1 MLPPALLDY
10 TIQNLTAPLAPF
22 AKAKHLTGPL
32 PLCFSRHLA
41 TAAAA
46 VALKASKPVP
56 QHRLRQHVGHVNPA
70 EQTEHREHG
79 GDLILSD
86 LGSSSRMNI
95 GRRNRRATA
104 IKIRQPKPL
113 SDSSAAANSNANAI
127 TAELARRVRD
137 LAKVTDEKDTELDPP
152 VFSEEDLLALYE
164 EVLAHPDAHVQE
176 EGDNKDMRIKTN
188 EFGLELEFENDP
200 ESQHEQDLDVLV
212 EVDLRLSSRAGM
224 KQQPQ
229 HARFAAAL
237 LRESKI
243 NQAPQANS
251 TDTSTTPVYQR
262 VLNHT
267 AHILQD
273 IERVEESLIPQPRN
287 AEENSTTKLPIPLLS
302 KQEWDALIR
311 ATVHTRNVQ
320 LAEKTME
327 SMKRCNLII
336 PEEYLNAV
344 LQLHIESRDDV
355 VAFESCLKKFLQ
367 GSPTPQQQHLHIKS
381 HLLST
386 PQHTLPTSALSVLH
400 TYEMQ
405 STPAPMKSYTSTIH
419 RLFTINPTVSPI
431 AHLQAWDLFSHMRYV
446 AHPVPDAILY
456 TEMIRACASSSVNGT
471 SDPERALDLFT
482 EMRLD
487 HNITPLQRT
496 WDSLILACARTSG
509 SLSRRQK
516 YVNEAFRL
524 AREMLDSYRD
534 AYGRPKYTPDKKTF
548 CALLEGAKR
557 IGDLGRVRW
566 ILAEMVRGKGVN
578 VEVDEEVMMHVFHA
592 YAAYRPPFKRSLA
605 RVVEETGSSSVSS
618 EGDVPSA
625 QTPSTNS
632 ESVSNASIGTS
643 SSSLKSTHPDA
654 FSAFSHVPPQT
665 SSEVITEVDIL
676 FDRILNERSET
687 KDDDILSGKFST
699 VKPTTRLLNSYLSVY
714 YNHHQSLEASRSR
727 LGRVFHQMTDVQPD
741 ARTYV
746 EALERC
752 AISKKH
758 ERGVALRFA
767 EEVFEKWEGI
777 ENKVGVEAVVSPR
790 IIERAHVAWI
800 RMLTLTNNTDRA
812 LFHLRTFVQK
822 YPASA
827 IRFPQKSSTLIQS
840 QTTTFLKPALR
851 STRTSLVGTRPLVRL
866 TSPVSAASAI
876 SIVSPVNGQVGRS
889 GGQIP
894 PLLMWRDL
902 EVLHHR
908 IIAGVGS
915 AVDETKSASVEQ
927 EQEQMEVTKP
937 NMTSQEILDATLKA
951 RKERREKREKDLA
964 YIKWVCK
971 SYEWALRVRRD
982 EAMRAGVDAESKL
995 ERGVHDAEAQFD
1007 VKTEVV
1013 QEK

>member
-1 MLPPALLDY
+1 MLPAALLDY
-10 TIQNLTAPLAPF
+10 TIQTLTAPLAPF
-22 AKAKHLTGPL
+22 AKAKTLTGPL

-56 QHRLRQHVGHVNPA
+56 QHVSQQHAGLAKTA
-70 EQTEHREHG
+70 EQAEHREHG
-79 GDLILSD
+79 EYGGNLVLKD
-86 LGSSSRMNI
+86 LGSSSRVNI

-104 IKIRQPKPL
+104 IEIRQSKP
-113 SDSSAAANSNANAI
+113 STDSSAAAKSNANAI
-127 TAELARRVRD
+127 TVELARRVRA
-137 LAKVTDEKDTELDPP
+137 LEKVTDEKDTELDPP
-152 VFSEEDLLALYE
+152 VFSEEDLLTLYE
-164 EVLAHPDAHVQE
+164 EVLAHPDTHVQE
-176 EGDNKDMRIKTN
+176 KGDNKDIRIKTN
-188 EFGLELEFENDP
+188 EFGLELGFGHDP
-200 ESQHEQDLDVLV
+200 ESQHGQDLDVLV
-212 EVDLRLSSRAGM
+212 EADLRLSSHAGM

-229 HARFAAAL
+229 HTRFAAAL
-237 LRESKI
+237 LRESKL
-243 NQAPQANS
+243 NESTQAKS
-251 TDTSTTPVYQR
+251 TDTSTTSMTPVCQR

-273 IERVEESLIPQPRN
+273 IERVEESLISQPRN
-287 AEENSTTKLPIPLLS
+287 AEENENSTTKLPITLLS

-327 SMKRCNLII
+327 SMERCNLTI

-344 LQLHIESRDDV
+344 LQLHIESRDL
-355 VAFESCLKKFLQ
+355 VALESC
-367 GSPTPQQQHLHIKS
+367 SPTPQQQHLHIKS

-566 ILAEMVRGKGVN
+566 ILAEMVRGKGVS

-605 RVVEETGSSSVSS
+605 RVVEETGNSSVSS

-632 ESVSNASIGTS
+632 ESVSNASIRAS
-643 SSSLKSTHPDA
+643 SSFLKSTHPDT

-676 FDRILNERSET
+676 FDRILDERSET
-687 KDDDILSGKFST
+687 KDDDILSGKFSS

-714 YNHHQSLEASRSR
+714 YNHHQSLEAARSR
-727 LGRVFHQMTDVQPD
+727 LVGVFYQVTDVQPD

-827 IRFPQKSSTLIQS
+827 IRLPQKSSIPIQS
-840 QTTTFLKPALR
+840 RTTTFLKPAMR
-851 STRTSLVGTRPLVRL
+851 STRTSLVGARPLVRL

-876 SIVSPVNGQVGRS
+876 SIVSPVNGQVGGG

-908 IIAGVGS
+908 IIAGVGF
-915 AVDETKSASVEQ
+915 ADDETKSASVEQ

-937 NMTSQEILDATLKA
+937 NLTSKEILDATLKA
-951 RKERREKREKDLA
+951 RKEKREKREKDLA

-982 EAMRAGVDAESKL
+982 ETMRAGV
-995 ERGVHDAEAQFD
+995 EAQSKPERELTEAQSD
-1007 VKTEVV
+1007 VKAEVV

>member
-1 MLPPALLDY
+1 
-10 TIQNLTAPLAPF
+10 
-22 AKAKHLTGPL
+22 
-32 PLCFSRHLA
+32 
-41 TAAAA
+41 
-46 VALKASKPVP
+46 V
-56 QHRLRQHVGHVNPA
+56 
-70 EQTEHREHG
+70 
-79 GDLILSD
+79 
-86 LGSSSRMNI
+86 
-95 GRRNRRATA
+95 
-104 IKIRQPKPL
+104 
-113 SDSSAAANSNANAI
+113 
-127 TAELARRVRD
+127 ELARRVRA
-137 LAKVTDEKDTELDPP
+137 LEKVTDEKDTELDPP
-152 VFSEEDLLALYE
+152 VFSEEDLLTLYE
-164 EVLAHPDAHVQE
+164 EVLAHPDIHVQE
-176 EGDNKDMRIKTN
+176 EEAD
-188 EFGLELEFENDP
+188 
-200 ESQHEQDLDVLV
+200 S
-212 EVDLRLSSRAGM
+212 RLSSHAGM
-224 KQQPQ
+224 KQQLQ
-229 HARFAAAL
+229 HTRFAAAL
-237 LRESKI
+237 LRESRL
-243 NQAPQANS
+243 NEAPPKS
-251 TDTSTTPVYQR
+251 TDTSTTSMTPVYQR

-273 IERVEESLIPQPRN
+273 IERVEESLISQPRN

-320 LAEKTME
+320 LAEQTME

-344 LQLHIESRDDV
+344 LQLHIESRDDTPSLV
-355 VAFESCLKKFLQ
+355 ILIYVLL
-367 GSPTPQQQHLHIKS
+367 GSPTPQQQHLHVKS

-400 TYEMQ
+400 AYEMQ

-509 SLSRRQK
+509 SLARRQK

-566 ILAEMVRGKGVN
+566 ILAEMVRGKGVS

-605 RVVEETGSSSVSS
+605 RVVEESGNSSVSS

-632 ESVSNASIGTS
+632 ESVSNASIRTPLS
-643 SSSLKSTHPDA
+643 HTDA

-676 FDRILNERSET
+676 FDRILDERSET
-687 KDDDILSGKFST
+687 KDDDILSGKFSS

-714 YNHHQSLEASRSR
+714 YNHHQSLEAVRSR
-727 LGRVFHQMTDVQPD
+727 LGGVFHQMTDVQPD

-812 LFHLRTFVQK
+812 LSHLRTFVQK

-827 IRFPQKSSTLIQS
+827 IRFPQKSSTPIHS
-840 QTTTFLKPALR
+840 QTTTFLKPAMR
-851 STRTSLVGTRPLVRL
+851 STRTSLVGARPLVRL

-876 SIVSPVNGQVGRS
+876 SIVSPVNEQVGGS

-908 IIAGVGS
+908 IIA
-915 AVDETKSASVEQ
+915 
-927 EQEQMEVTKP
+927 
-937 NMTSQEILDATLKA
+937 
-951 RKERREKREKDLA
+951 EKREKDLA

-982 EAMRAGVDAESKL
+982 EAMRAGVEVESKQ
-995 ERGVHDAEAQFD
+995 ERGVQEAEAQSD

>member
-10 TIQNLTAPLAPF
+10 TIQTFTAPLAPF
-22 AKAKHLTGPL
+22 AKAKTLTRPL

-46 VALKASKPVP
+46 VVLKASKPVP
-56 QHRLRQHVGHVNPA
+56 QHGSQQHAGHAKFA
-70 EQTEHREHG
+70 EQAEHREHG
-79 GDLILSD
+79 EYGGDLVLSD
-86 LGSSSRMNI
+86 LGSSSRVNI

-113 SDSSAAANSNANAI
+113 TDSSAAANSNANAI
-127 TAELARRVRD
+127 TVELARRVRA
-137 LAKVTDEKDTELDPP
+137 LEKVTDEKDTELDPP
-152 VFSEEDLLALYE
+152 VFSEEDLLTLYE
-164 EVLAHPDAHVQE
+164 EVLAHPDIHVQE
-176 EGDNKDMRIKTN
+176 EGDKKDMQIKTN
-188 EFGLELEFENDP
+188 EFGLELEFGNDP
-200 ESQHEQDLDVLV
+200 ESQHGQDLDVLV
-212 EVDLRLSSRAGM
+212 EADSRLSSHAGM
-224 KQQPQ
+224 KQQLQ
-229 HARFAAAL
+229 HTRFAAAL
-237 LRESKI
+237 LRESRLNEASPK
-243 NQAPQANS
+243 S
-251 TDTSTTPVYQR
+251 TDTSTTSMTPVYQR

-273 IERVEESLIPQPRN
+273 IERVEESLISQPRN

-327 SMKRCNLII
+327 SMKVSYLASEH
-336 PEEYLNAV
+336 EEL
-344 LQLHIESRDDV
+344 
-355 VAFESCLKKFLQ
+355 C
-367 GSPTPQQQHLHIKS
+367 SPTPQQQHLHVKS

-400 TYEMQ
+400 AYEMQ

-509 SLSRRQK
+509 SLARRQK

-605 RVVEETGSSSVSS
+605 RVVEESGNSSVSS

-632 ESVSNASIGTS
+632 ESVSNASIRTPS
-643 SSSLKSTHPDA
+643 SFLKSTHPDA

-676 FDRILNERSET
+676 FDRILDERSET
-687 KDDDILSGKFST
+687 KDDDILSGKFSS

-714 YNHHQSLEASRSR
+714 YNHHQSLEAVRSR
-727 LGRVFHQMTDVQPD
+727 LGGVFHQMTDVQPD

-767 EEVFEKWEGI
+767 EEVFEKWEGM

-812 LFHLRTFVQK
+812 LSHLRTFVQK

-827 IRFPQKSSTLIQS
+827 IRFPQKSSTPIHS
-840 QTTTFLKPALR
+840 QTTTFLKPAMR
-851 STRTSLVGTRPLVRL
+851 STRTSLVGARPLVRL

-876 SIVSPVNGQVGRS
+876 SIVSPVNEQVGGS

-927 EQEQMEVTKP
+927 EQEQMEVAKP
-937 NMTSQEILDATLKA
+937 NMTSQEILDATLKT
-951 RKERREKREKDLA
+951 RKERREKREKDIA

-982 EAMRAGVDAESKL
+982 EAMRAGVEVESKL
-995 ERGVHDAEAQFD
+995 ERGVQEAEAQSK
-1007 VKTEVV
+1007 VKAEVV